1 MVPEACGARHGNF
14 ERDGTPA
21 YTDARR
27 LPKQEQTGLSS
38 RLPRADNRPNEEVF
52 MNRDQDKPIQQGGQQ
67 QGGQHQQGNQPQRP
81 GQDQQG
87 GGTRNPGQ
95 QQQQNPDVN
104 DEERERAPGS
114 PAK

>member
-1 MVPEACGARHGNF
+1 MNN
-14 ERDGTPA
+14 D
-21 YTDARR
+21 
-27 LPKQEQTGLSS
+27 
-38 RLPRADNRPNEEVF
+38 PN
-52 MNRDQDKPIQQGGQQ
+52 KPGQQGGQDKGRQ
-67 QGGQHQQGNQPQRP
+67 QQQGNQPQRP

-104 DEERERAPGS
+104 DKERERAPGG